1 LAPLM
6 PFVTEEIYRN
16 LAPVSSLFLPESVH
30 LAGYPQC
37 DDSKIDE
44 ELEKEMGYLR
54 KLVEMGFS
62 IRDDKKIKV
71 RQPLARVTAII
82 GKANL
87 DDNLIPILLDELN
100 VKEFT
105 KSDTDFADKVTVS
118 LKTKP
123 PIELS
128 LDIKLTP
135 ELELEG
141 LAREILRKIQ
151 VLRKEIGLSIEDK
164 IDISFETE
172 SDILAQA
179 VKNPTFVNGAKVESS
194 KKSVNKETAR
204 ELMINGEKIWV
215 EIKKT

>member
-1 LAPLM
+1 
-6 PFVTEEIYRN
+6 
-16 LAPVSSLFLPESVH
+16 
-30 LAGYPQC
+30 
-37 DDSKIDE
+37 
-44 ELEKEMGYLR
+44 MGYLR